1 MELFS
6 KRATVVA
13 TWALVLLGVS
23 AQDDAAIN
31 SGYEWVDPLIGT
43 INGGE
48 LDSKWEI
55 HVN

>member
-1 MELFS
+1 MGLCS

-13 TWALVLLGVS
+13 TWALALLGVS
-23 AQDDAAIN
+23 AQDDAASN

-48 LDSKWEI
+48 LYSKWEI
-55 HVN
+55 HIN